1 MANKLRGILIRW
13 QGECNLLYT
22 SICVLLLVKLI
33 HRICK
38 LRYDKKEEDF
48 NFVIKSVTKRLMVLR
63 VVDKKRCLD

>member
-38 LRYDKKEEDF
+38 LRSDKKEEDF
-48 NFVIKSVTKRLMVLR
+48 NFVIKSVRLMVLK
-63 VVDKKRCLD
+63 VVDKKCLD

>member
-48 NFVIKSVTKRLMVLR
+48 NFVIKSVRLMVLK
-63 VVDKKRCLD
+63 VVDKKCLD

>member
-1 MANKLRGILIRW
+1 MANKLRATLIRW

-48 NFVIKSVTKRLMVLR
+48 NFVIKSVRLMVLK
-63 VVDKKRCLD
+63 VVDKKCLD